1 MIKNKK
7 INNILQYIFVILLIL
22 ETNSIYS
29 QIYGI
34 HLYIRMAI
42 IITSIIII
50 LIFILNKE
58 TVIYKTI
65 LKFIIYD
72 LICSSVLMIN
82 TNNFNG
88 KIIILLVF
96 ILYLP
101 LCLIY
106 LSNLSKENLMELL
119 KKFVNVVIILCLM
132 SLFFWSM
139 SSIFNVLKPT
149 GTLNVVWAKPYSIFD
164 NFFYLHFNIYTQDVW
179 WITGFPLARNTG
191 IYTEGPMYA
200 FILII
205 ALLFNNLLCYEH
217 NRSNLIKTII
227 LFVTMLS
234 TISVTGITCAVIII
248 ILNFLINIKNK
259 KKTLLSLIC
268 MMIICIFMLPL
279 GINIFNK
286 KLQTGSAKHRN
297 LDIKNG
303 IETFMESP
311 IIGKGI
317 LHERPTENEFEIG
330 YGYSNTIVPVLTDGG
345 ILLGIIY
352 IFPAIALLY
361 RSFKEN
367 KNERRKH
374 LILILIYDIILFT
387 TLVQYRLS
395 LMFLISIIYCQQL
408 KMKENLKSQK
418 FLLGE

>member
-7 INNILQYIFVILLIL
+7 INNILQYIFVTLLIL
-22 ETNSIYS
+22 EANSIYS

-34 HLYIRMAI
+34 HLYIRTAM
-42 IITSIIII
+42 IITSIIIL
-50 LIFILNKE
+50 LIMLNKKSIIYKKVFRF
-58 TVIYKTI
+58 VIYDFFCSLI
-65 LKFIIYD
+65 LM
-72 LICSSVLMIN
+72 LN
-82 TNNFNG
+82 TDNFNG
-88 KIIILLVF
+88 KIIILFVF

-106 LSNLSKENLMELL
+106 LTNLSKQNLIDLL
-119 KKFVNVVIILCLM
+119 TKFVNVVTILSLM
-132 SLFFWSM
+132 SLFFWGM
-139 SSIFNVLKPT
+139 SSIFNILKPT
-149 GTLNVVWAKPYSIFD
+149 GTINVVWAKPYSIFD

-205 ALLFNNLLCYEH
+205 ALLFNNLLCYKR
-217 NRSNLIKTII
+217 NKSNLIKTII

-234 TISVTGITCAVIII
+234 TISVTGVTCAVIII

-259 KKTLLSLIC
+259 KKALICLIC
-268 MMIICIFMLPL
+268 MVIICIFLLPF

-286 KLQTGSAKHRN
+286 KSQTGSAKHRN

-311 IIGKGI
+311 IMGNGI
-317 LHERPTENEFEIG
+317 LHERPTENESEIG

-345 ILLGIIY
+345 ILLGVIY
-352 IFPAIALLY
+352 IYPAIALLF
-361 RSFKEN
+361 RCFKEN
-367 KNERRKH
+367 KYELRKYYV
-374 LILILIYDIILFT
+374 LILVYAIILFT

-395 LMFLISIIYCQQL
+395 MMFLISIIYCEQLNIKEKQEQQ
-408 KMKENLKSQK
+408 NY
-418 FLLGE
+418 LLEE